1 MLYYHRDMT
10 EQKKINQTERRNV
23 DTFKLAVHRTELAN
37 RRTLMAYIKTS
48 IALCASAIG
57 LLKFIGDPWLSHVGW
72 VLLPLSFLFLLVGIL
87 DYLRVKKSINEEKED
102 GGL

>member
-1 MLYYHRDMT
+1 MT
-10 EQKKINQTERRNV
+10 EKPEIIAERRNV

-48 IALCASAIG
+48 IALVAAAIG
-57 LLKFIGDPWLSHVGW
+57 LIHFIDEPWLSHVGW
-72 VLLPLSFLFLLVGIL
+72 GLLPLAVICLLIGL
-87 DYLRVKKSINEEKED
+87 DDYHRVRKSIDEEKRD